1 MSEQKDFATIGD
13 IRIADDVIAA
23 IAAIAISEIDGVFL
37 YPSISPADF
46 RELIGK
52 NRLGRGIKVRFSE
65 EGVTLDLQIQ
75 VRYGVVVAD
84 AAKIVQDAVANA
96 VESMTALH
104 VTGVNVS
111 VVGVSPDAAAK

>member
-23 IAAIAISEIDGVFL
+23 IAAIAISEIDGVSL
-37 YPSISPADF
+37 YPSFSSADF

-84 AAKIVQDAVANA
+84 AAAIVQDSVANA